1 MPKTIQ
7 IRDIDDDV
15 YAELARR
22 AAEAGTSVPELLR
35 KEAARIASRPTM
47 REWLERT
54 RRRPSEVTAAS
65 IVAALDETRG
75 EWPGEDA
82 GR

>member
-1 MPKTIQ
+1 M
-7 IRDIDDDV
+7 DDDV

>member
-35 KEAARIASRPTM
+35 KEAAPDRIPAHHAGVAGAHPPSPIRGDRRLHRGRP
-47 REWLERT
+47 
-54 RRRPSEVTAAS
+54 
-65 IVAALDETRG
+65 G
-75 EWPGEDA
+75 
-82 GR
+82 